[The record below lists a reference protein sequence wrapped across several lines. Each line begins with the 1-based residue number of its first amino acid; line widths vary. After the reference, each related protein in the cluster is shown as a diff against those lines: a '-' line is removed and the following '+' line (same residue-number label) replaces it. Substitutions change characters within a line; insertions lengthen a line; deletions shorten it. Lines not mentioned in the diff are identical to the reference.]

1 MPLPSDA
8 ETRSPARE
16 RRRSWIVGSLLLA
29 VAAALTLLAV
39 RYNIRFSGL
48 GALLVTF
55 YGLAWLSIRLLRG
68 RWVRFDRL

>member
-1 MPLPSDA
+1 MPLLSDA

-16 RRRSWIVGSLLLA
+16 RRRTWIFGSLLLV

-55 YGLAWLSIRLLRG
+55 FGLAWLSIWLLRG
-68 RWVRFDRL
+68 RWVQFDQR